1 MMPLPPPKKTGTGR
15 PPFEVQRRHMRLK
28 AEWAITEQRVQDHI
42 ATLPTTRENWFV
54 AQERRDE
61 EIMATSSHP
70 RVVARRERIAAA
82 KEEE

>member
-1 MMPLPPPKKTGTGR
+1 MPLPPPKTGTGKT
-15 PPFEVQRRHMRLK
+15 PFEVQKRHMRLK

-42 ATLPTTRENWFV
+42 ATFPTSREKWFA

-70 RVVARRERIAAA
+70 RYVARRERIAAA